1 VTAALEARDLRVGYR
16 RGRRARLVVLDDVS
30 LTLAA
35 GEFACLVGPNGT
47 GKSTLLRTCS
57 GLQPPLGGQ
66 VLLGGDDLR
75 ELARLDVARRVAA
88 VLTDHHD
95 TGRLTGRDLVGLGR
109 YPYTGWFGRL
119 DPDDDRLVATALETV
134 SAAALGDRVVAELS
148 DGERQRVM
156 IARALAQQPSVLILD
171 EPAAFLDVTARV
183 ELVALLRRLTREQG
197 LAVVLAT
204 HDLELA
210 LRSADTI
217 WVLDADRRLDTG
229 LPEDLAARGVLGRA
243 FPSGSWAFD
252 PMQWRFVFCGEVH
265 GVATV
270 AGDSLHARLARR
282 ILERE
287 GFMVDPPDH
296 GVAVHLALEVLE
308 RPRSAPTVIAR
319 HAGGVETHQA
329 LRPLADLARRV
340 AATRRPPPAAR

>member
-1 VTAALEARDLRVGYR
+1 VTAALEASGLRVGYR
-16 RGRRARLVVLDDVS
+16 RGRHAPTVVLDDVS

-66 VLLGGDDLR
+66 VLLSGR
-75 ELARLDVARRVAA
+75 ELRAMRRLEVARRVAA

-95 TGRLTGRDLVGLGR
+95 TGRLRARDLVGLGR
-109 YPYTGWFGRL
+109 YPHTGWFGRL
-119 DPDDDRLVATALETV
+119 DADDERLLAAALDTV
-134 SAAALGDRVVAELS
+134 SAGHLIDRVVVELS

-156 IARALAQQPSVLILD
+156 IARALAQQPSVLFLD

-183 ELVALLRRLTREQG
+183 ELVALLRRLTRERG

-217 WVLDADRRLDTG
+217 WVLDTERRIETG
-229 LPEDLAARGVLGRA
+229 LPEDIAARGVLGRA
-243 FPSGSWAFD
+243 FPTGSWAFD
-252 PMQWRFVFCGEVH
+252 PRQWRFVFCGEVR

-270 AGDSLHARLARR
+270 AGDSLHAALARR

-287 GFMVDPPDH
+287 GFMVDPPEVD
-296 GVAVHLALEVLE
+296 GAVHLAIEVLE

-329 LRPLADLARRV
+329 LQPLAALARRV
-340 AATRRPPPAAR
+340 AAGRPPGGTR

>member
-1 VTAALEARDLRVGYR
+1 MTPALEGRDLRVGYR
-16 RGRRARLVVLDDVS
+16 RGRRARAVVLDDVS

-66 VLLGGDDLR
+66 VLLGGRDLR
-75 ELARLDVARRVAA
+75 GLARLEVARRVAA
-88 VLTDHHD
+88 VLTDRHD
-95 TGRLTGRDLVGLGR
+95 TGRLNARDLVGLGR

-119 DPDDDRLVATALETV
+119 DADDERLLAAALDTV
-134 SAAALGDRVVAELS
+134 SAGHLADRVVVELS

-156 IARALAQQPSVLILD
+156 IARALAQQPSVLFLD

-217 WVLDADRRLDTG
+217 WVLDADRRLETG
-229 LPEDLAARGVLGRA
+229 LPEDIAARGVLGRA
-243 FPSGSWAFD
+243 FPTGSWAFD
-252 PMQWRFVFCGEVH
+252 PVQWRFVFCGEVH

-270 AGDSLHARLARR
+270 AGDSLHATLARR

-287 GFMVDPPDH
+287 GFMVDPPDVT
-296 GVAVHLALEVLE
+296 GGVHLAIEVLE

-329 LRPLADLARRV
+329 LQPLAALARRV
-340 AATRRPPPAAR
+340 AAGRPPGAAR